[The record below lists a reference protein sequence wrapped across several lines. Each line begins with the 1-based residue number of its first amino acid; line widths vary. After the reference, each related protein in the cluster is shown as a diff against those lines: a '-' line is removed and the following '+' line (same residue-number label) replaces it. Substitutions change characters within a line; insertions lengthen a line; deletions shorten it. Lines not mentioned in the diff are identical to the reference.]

1 MKLTSDNLIIIII
14 IIIKYLFASKTY
26 SITSMVFYY
35 LFKVPNSRLER
46 KIKIDKI
53 RVMDSRSSHVGLTL
67 GLHWGVKPCKVD
79 PMLGWL
85 GF

>member
-1 MKLTSDNLIIIII
+1 MNNEHRKLPKIVMYSASAKGCTQPGCRVQTRIIIIII

-46 KIKIDKI
+46 KIKN
-53 RVMDSRSSHVGLTL
+53 R
-67 GLHWGVKPCKVD
+67 
-79 PMLGWL
+79 
-85 GF
+85 